1 MHNQTKVLNNTY
13 MVFIQFKWKIHI
25 FNIFKWNRQ
34 MQIVMVSDQNHWTK
48 NYFSP
53 LSLMN
58 DIMYVQYLQLKRHL

>member
-34 MQIVMVSDQNHWTK
+34 MQIVMVSVQNHWTK
-48 NYFSP
+48 N
-53 LSLMN
+53 
-58 DIMYVQYLQLKRHL
+58 